1 MTDVVKIARERRS
14 EMTEKIAELNAEIA
28 RIDEFMEMADNLV
41 AGKPAASGKSE
52 KVTELGS
59 NIFSKPSEAATG

>member
-14 EMTEKIAELNAEIA
+14 EMTDKIAEMNAEISK
-28 RIDEFMEMADNLV
+28 IDDFMEMADNLV
-41 AGKPAASGKSE
+41 SGKPASKGKSE

-59 NIFSKPSEAATG
+59 NIFSKPSEAAAS